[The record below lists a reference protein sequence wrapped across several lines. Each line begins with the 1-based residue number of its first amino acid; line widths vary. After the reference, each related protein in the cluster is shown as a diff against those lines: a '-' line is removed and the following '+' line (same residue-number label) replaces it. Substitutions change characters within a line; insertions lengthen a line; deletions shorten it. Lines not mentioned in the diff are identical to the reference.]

1 MSNVEMRP
9 LLEVLQG
16 YRDHFRQGGMDV
28 HPVDDGHHGSSRC
41 HGINDFLNKDWRIGT
56 DNMESQKATAF
67 FLDYDLGKTIIFF
80 YILLQIADRKDSLS
94 FGEGK
99 EVCSD
104 RKKTCN
110 VEKREQAPFFVETAS
125 QTVREWRGKSK
136 LSEAIFVDFRHE
148 LTYTI

>member
-1 MSNVEMRP
+1 MSNVEIFLDFHHSVRWENQQFRKDTSHIQAGSSQRP
-9 LLEVLQG
+9 LIHQSS
-16 YRDHFRQGGMDV
+16 FQTMRQSLL
-28 HPVDDGHHGSSRC
+28 HHDCACTGADYNY
-41 HGINDFLNKDWRIGT
+41 IK
-56 DNMESQKATAF
+56 F
-67 FLDYDLGKTIIFF
+67 FFF
-80 YILLQIADRKDSLS
+80 HILLQIADWKDFLS

-99 EVCSD
+99 KVCSD

-110 VEKREQAPFFVETAS
+110 VEKREQASFFVETAS